1 MNLSENIEEFSLLL
15 GGILLL
21 IILYGMIGSYF

>member
-1 MNLSENIEEFSLLL
+1 VLTLSALGVSIMAQSGL

-21 IILYGMIGSYF
+21 IIAG